1 MRVALLAA
9 LLAFAPV
16 PVTALSC
23 TPHSVQAAF
32 AQADEAKESYAI
44 VQGQLDFDLSQVVD
58 KWGKNNPNPET
69 LVIEAQL
76 TGHSLSARGFVRPYA
91 KSVELV
97 LECFGPWCGQATPRK
112 PVLAFVELGAE
123 RDVIRT
129 NPCGGYLFEQP
140 SQKMLRAVKGCFA
153 GKVCTPPR

>member
-1 MRVALLAA
+1 MRIALLAA
-9 LLAFAPV
+9 LVALAPASV
-16 PVTALSC
+16 MALSC

-32 AQADEAKESYAI
+32 AQAQAAKERYLI
-44 VQGQLDFDLSQVVD
+44 VQGQLDFDLSLVVD
-58 KWGKNNPNPET
+58 KWGKHNPAPET

-76 TGHSLSARGFVRPYA
+76 TGHSLSARGFKRPYA

-129 NPCGGYLFEQP
+129 NPCGGYLFTQP
-140 SQKMLRAVKGCFA
+140 TQQMLRAVKGCFA
-153 GKVCTPPR
+153 GGACTPPR